1 MKRTKSQRKNSP
13 RPKTPEAFP
22 EAALS
27 RRVIAAARRH
37 FFAHGFRAIT
47 TDDLAAELALS
58 KKTLYALFP
67 SKEALLE
74 AVVLQ
79 KCASVDAE
87 IARISGDRSLGCVE
101 KLQELLACLQRE
113 MEEIQPPFVRD

>member
-1 MKRTKSQRKNSP
+1 MASAKPPRKSSAGS
-13 RPKTPEAFP
+13 KTPEAGP

-27 RRVIAAARRH
+27 RRIIATARRH

-58 KKTLYALFP
+58 KKTLYALSP

-74 AVVLQ
+74 AVVPQ
-79 KCASVDAE
+79 KFASLEAE
-87 IARISGDRSLGCVE
+87 VARISDHRSLDC
-101 KLQELLACLQRE
+101 
-113 MEEIQPPFVRD
+113 ME

>member
-13 RPKTPEAFP
+13 RPKTPAAFP
-22 EAALS
+22 EAVLS

-37 FFAHGFRAIT
+37 FFVHGFRAIT

-79 KCASVDAE
+79 KFASLDTEA
-87 IARISGDRSLGCVE
+87 ARISGDRSLGCVE

-113 MEEIQPPFVRD
+113 MEEIQPPFVR